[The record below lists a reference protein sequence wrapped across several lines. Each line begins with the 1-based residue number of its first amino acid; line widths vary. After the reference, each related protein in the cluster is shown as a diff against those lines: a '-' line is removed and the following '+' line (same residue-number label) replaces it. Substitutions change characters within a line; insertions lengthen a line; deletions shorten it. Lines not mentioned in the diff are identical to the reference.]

1 MQQPGHQGKH
11 NGGQKGGHGGQK
23 GAHGGARGGQ
33 GGARGGQGGARG
45 GQGGP
50 QAGNKNL
57 VAQKRSHLHD
67 GTAGKIEQIKKQ
79 KMLQRRQQKESEDY
93 GMYFFLRWWVF

>member
-33 GGARGGQGGARG
+33 R
-45 GQGGP
+45 GP

-93 GMYFFLRWWVF
+93 GMYFVLRWWVF

>member
-1 MQQPGHQGKH
+1 MQQPGHQGNH

-33 GGARGGQGGARG
+33 R
-45 GQGGP
+45 GP

-67 GTAGKIEQIKKQ
+67 VTAGKIEQIKKQ

-93 GMYFFLRWWVF
+93 GMYFVLRWWVF